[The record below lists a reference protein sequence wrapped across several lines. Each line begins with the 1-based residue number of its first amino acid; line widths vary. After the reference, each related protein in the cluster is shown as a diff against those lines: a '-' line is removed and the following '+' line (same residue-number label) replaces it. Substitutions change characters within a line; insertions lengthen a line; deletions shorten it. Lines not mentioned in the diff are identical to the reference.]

1 MPRGMYKKMFE
12 YFIER
17 YRASNGKEYLY
28 MKNRLGLEFLKIKRL
43 KLKYNDFVDF
53 IDWLYIRKKLSS
65 INFLA
70 TQLNDYHASAEYQS
84 QQVIKETILHQDIMA
99 VRMKIIN
106 KCDICKRTGFINKV
120 RHCRCLKKFL
130 KIRDKMRKKC
140 N

>member
-1 MPRGMYKKMFE
+1 MYKKMFE

-17 YRASNGKEYLY
+17 YKVSNNQEYNY
-28 MKNRLGLEFLKIKRL
+28 IKNRLGLELMKIKRL

-70 TQLNDYHASAEYQS
+70 TQLNDYHSSAEYQS
-84 QQVIKETILHQDIMA
+84 QQVIKETILHQDIIA

-120 RHCRCLKKFL
+120 NLCKCMKKFL

>member
-1 MPRGMYKKMFE
+1 MYKKMFQ

-17 YRASNGKEYLY
+17 YKVSNNQEYHY
-28 MKNRLGLEFLKIKRL
+28 MKSHLGLELVKIKRL

-70 TQLNDYHASAEYQS
+70 AQLNDYHASAEYKS
-84 QQVIKETILHQDIMA
+84 QQVIRDTILHQDIMA

-106 KCDICKRTGFINKV
+106 KCKLCKRTGYINKV
-120 RHCRCLKKFL
+120 NHCKCLKKFL

>member
-1 MPRGMYKKMFE
+1 MYKKMFQ

-17 YRASNGKEYLY
+17 YKVSNNQEYNY
-28 MKNRLGLEFLKIKRL
+28 IKNRLGLELMKIKRL

-53 IDWLYIRKKLSS
+53 INWLYIRKKLSS

-106 KCDICKRTGFINKV
+106 KCDICERTGFINKT
-120 RHCRCLKKFL
+120 HQCKCMKKFL
-130 KIRDKMRKKC
+130 KIRDRMRKKC
-140 N
+140 D